1 MSGMESFE
9 KRLRRF
15 TFGMS
20 KEIPL
25 TILNSYSNVLIRQLK
40 IAGEKS
46 LIDLF
51 ILGSHAVMQTTG
63 EYIFGHGPLEA
74 TRFFLEAFVDG
85 DTDDREFSRIASEI
99 HEMRN
104 ASQHRWSSRR
114 VHEIVID
121 NRIAG
126 GWKEDS
132 GKVVLNFR
140 IYSQDF
146 LGAFGPGGRI
156 WNWEQYVSEEDLVLR
171 KYGYILDWLGL
182 EKSHPV
188 ATAIRELRGFAGNPS
203 AIKGKESEIQRLI
216 TSHFGVQPF

>member
-20 KEIPL
+20 AEIPL
-25 TILNSYSNVLIRQLK
+25 TMLNSYSNILVPQLRK
-40 IAGEKS
+40 ASESG

-51 ILGSHAVMQTTG
+51 VLGSHAIMQTSG
-63 EYIFGHGPLEA
+63 QYIFAHHGEDA
-74 TRFFLEAFVDG
+74 TRFFLQAFVDG
-85 DTDDREFSRIASEI
+85 DTEERKFSWIAPEI

-104 ASQHRWSSRR
+104 ASAHRWSSRR
-114 VHEIVID
+114 VHETVID
-121 NRIAG
+121 DRIDG

-140 IYSQDF
+140 IYSKDF

-188 ATAIRELRGFAGNPS
+188 ATAIRELRGFAGNPN